1 MSPDTIAWVSGVV
14 VIVFSAII
22 ENLSTKF
29 KPWSWIA
36 KQIGRAI
43 NAETNSKIDALSR
56 RIEALEKHDTR
67 QEASSNQDK
76 AEDARRRIINFA
88 DELRRHLP
96 HSLENFNSILD
107 DITFYEQYCHDHA
120 EFKNEK
126 AVRSITIIDEIYDEC
141 VRNNSFL

>member
-76 AEDARRRIINFA
+76 AENARRRIINFA